1 MKGDAM
7 HPPIVNFPTGIADP
21 QPKNVMSCHV
31 DVLQTPAEVRPG
43 TSRGGHQNELGRS
56 DHA

>member
-7 HPPIVNFPTGIADP
+7 HPQIVNFPTGIAADP
-21 QPKNVMSCHV
+21 QPKNVMSRDV

-43 TSRGGHQNELGRS
+43 TTQAR
-56 DHA
+56 A